1 MNNAQQSINW
11 ALANAHSLEL
21 SGGFVK
27 TNEIKKG
34 HRVLLSNGW
43 YATMLDNL
51 RGQTRLAMVEGMYTE
66 AGSVY
71 AHDIVAVQD
80 KDNADLWHL
89 VQHTAS
95 QKKLRGWIEEQ
106 FNS

>member
-1 MNNAQQSINW
+1 MNIAQQSMNW
-11 ALANAHSLEL
+11 HLTNAHNLEL

-43 YATMLDNL
+43 YATMMDNL
-51 RGQTRLAMVEGMYTE
+51 KGQTRLAMVEGIYTE

-71 AHDIVAVQD
+71 AHDIVAVRD
-80 KDNADLWHL
+80 KNNEDLWHL